1 LALLAKPIAAALPL
15 AAAAIAI
22 GWLNRPW
29 RSTVLALLPWCA
41 LTVGIAALTMGEQGA
56 TTITHIPPLWQRP
69 LMAGDALAFYLLKL
83 VVPWPLGG
91 DYGRSAWQ
99 VMHSDW
105 SYVTWLVPLGL
116 VAALWWLPRRA
127 VWLSAAVVFIAG
139 LLPVLGLVP
148 FAYQNASTVADRYAY
163 LAMLGPALAT
173 AAWLAKPPNWQRLAP
188 LVVVLAIFAG
198 LSFQQLAA
206 WRNDRAWT
214 AQTLVVNPA
223 SFFGLESQAQILAT
237 EGRAA
242 EVTATR
248 EASQQLNPQAV
259 EPCYNLAAAA
269 LARGDLPAAV
279 NWYRA
284 ALKIQPDSR
293 IAHGYL
299 AECLVRLGDQRAAL
313 NEYHL
318 ATDGLARDR
327 NVSAQCT
334 RIGNLFSERGRP
346 DLAREI
352 MLTALR
358 LHPTSIEALNNLAVL
373 EAKAGKSSEGL
384 RHLNVALSIDPA
396 HTVTLANHGV
406 LLNAAGQREKALA
419 ELQQAVSQAPHSL
432 IARAALAELFVQ
444 ADRTAEAAREYRAG
458 LSAHPD
464 WWEGHRALAY
474 LLATDDDAGVR
485 RGAEAVALAERLC
498 AATNHR
504 DPAALEALAAA
515 RAETGQFD
523 GAVTAQSQA
532 IALWRS
538 VNQPNRLAAA
548 ERRLEMYRQ
557 SRPWREPRGGT
568 PR

>member
-1 LALLAKPIAAALPL
+1 
-15 AAAAIAI
+15 
-22 GWLNRPW
+22 
-29 RSTVLALLPWCA
+29 
-41 LTVGIAALTMGEQGA
+41 MGEQGA